1 MRKMQVWIT
10 ADSWLEKRGYI
21 GAGLMLPANQD
32 EIQDAMQRAHVQGN
46 ETYCLEYVDGW
57 PELLTNILEIDTE
70 HRLEEVNLLA
80 YQLSRMNSEQMDTFE
95 GAIALR
101 AEEKS
106 SEPFTLKELI
116 NFTYNLN
123 CYEFYPGVTNDTDLG
138 EVCIDGEMM
147 EVFEHLPEE
156 ALELLDPQKVGE
168 ELRRSDQGTFT
179 QKGYVCKNGETFQ
192 EMYDGSQCPE
202 IPDMRKGSISIRLVS
217 LAHQKEQGIW
227 LDLPATE
234 QVMQQALESLHERSF
249 DDCMIAENEGSA
261 LPFPLAGDEEIGK
274 LNTLAERVRAFPDS
288 QTLVKYKAVMELE
301 LCNDLDTALDIAVNL
316 DCYDFDPDMDSPARY
331 AEYLLQNAG
340 FDTED
345 PAFQRFDFKGF
356 GERRLNEIG
365 YSLTSYGAI
374 SRNEVPF
381 RQEYTGVKQGM
392 AMQ

>member
-57 PELLTNILEIDTE
+57 PEFLTNILEIDTE

>member
-57 PELLTNILEIDTE
+57 PEFLTNILEIDTE

-192 EMYDGSQCPE
+192 EMYDESQCPE

-301 LCNDLDTALDIAVNL
+301 HCNDLDTALDIPVNL

>member
-1 MRKMQVWIT
+1 
-10 ADSWLEKRGYI
+10 
-21 GAGLMLPANQD
+21 
-32 EIQDAMQRAHVQGN
+32 
-46 ETYCLEYVDGW
+46 
-57 PELLTNILEIDTE
+57 
-70 HRLEEVNLLA
+70 
-80 YQLSRMNSEQMDTFE
+80 
-95 GAIALR
+95 
-101 AEEKS
+101 
-106 SEPFTLKELI
+106 
-116 NFTYNLN
+116 
-123 CYEFYPGVTNDTDLG
+123 
-138 EVCIDGEMM
+138 
-147 EVFEHLPEE
+147 
-156 ALELLDPQKVGE
+156 
-168 ELRRSDQGTFT
+168 
-179 QKGYVCKNGETFQ
+179 
-192 EMYDGSQCPE
+192 MYDGSQCPE